1 MRKLILVL
9 PLQFRVLYR
18 QFLLRVIDLEALSIE
33 ADIPGFIGQFAGVLI
48 FISLVSALKAL
59 SLGGAPPEM
68 LRGICWTA
76 EQQHISGIMLV
87 VGLFAVVSWDT
98 TFPDKRD
105 AMVLSPLP
113 ITPQIILLAK
123 LAASSTIIGVAIL
136 SLNFAAGLAWPIL
149 AAKACAGN
157 PLRALAAY
165 WFTMVAACAFLYGTV
180 LTVQGMTA
188 LSLPRGLFLRL
199 SALLQLLAFGLFLG
213 VYFLQPT
220 IDNQAAM
227 TTANNYHLLVCLPSF
242 WFFALFNQLNGSLPA
257 SLGWLATE
265 AWIGLALA
273 VSGAGASLLLC
284 YLRTMRKTV
293 EEPDLVPSSHGL
305 HWTPR
310 LGSALQTA
318 VLFFTIRSL
327 VRSKQHRVIFAFFL
341 AGVFGAALSSV
352 KDAWWAGHRLPLSI
366 DFLALSYLMMV
377 LAIVGLRSVFAL
389 PITLHA
395 NWVLRTTQLRSTR
408 QYVSATRRTL
418 LLLATLPAWLLVA
431 ALSDSF
437 YLWREV
443 MAHLAVL
450 ALWGLI
456 LTEVS
461 LLGFYKLPFTC
472 SVLPGKINIQFLFWG
487 FFVFAVIFAYMF
499 ADFEIHA
506 LHNPQRFGFLL
517 VILAAIAGC
526 LWGFNRH
533 RARSAILY
541 FEELP
546 PETITTLGI
555 ASLS

>member
-1 MRKLILVL
+1 MRKLILLL

-33 ADIPGFIGQFAGVLI
+33 ADIPRFIGQFAGVLI

-59 SLGGAPPEM
+59 SLGDAPPEV

-87 VGLFAVVSWDT
+87 VGLFTVVSWDA

-113 ITPQIILLAK
+113 ITPHIILLAK
-123 LAASSTIIGVAIL
+123 LAASATIIGVAIL
-136 SLNFAAGLAWPIL
+136 SLNCAAGLAWPIL
-149 AAKACAGN
+149 IAKACAGN

-165 WFTMVAACAFLYGTV
+165 WFTMTAACAFLYGAV

-188 LSLPRGLFLRL
+188 LLLPRGLFLRL
-199 SALLQLLAFGLFLG
+199 SALLQLVVFGLFLG

-220 IDNQAAM
+220 IDNQALM
-227 TTANNYHLLVCLPSF
+227 TTASNHYLLVCLPSF
-242 WFFALFNQLNGSLPA
+242 WFFALFNQLNGSLPS

-284 YLRTMRKTV
+284 YLRTMRKTI
-293 EEPDLVPSSHGL
+293 EEPDLVPAARGL

-310 LGSALQTA
+310 IGSALQTA
-318 VLFFTIRSL
+318 VLFFTIRTL
-327 VRSKQHRVIFAFFL
+327 VRSKQHRVIFAFFI

-395 NWVLRTTQLRSTR
+395 NWILRSTQLRSTR
-408 QYVSATRRTL
+408 QYVSATRQTL
-418 LLLATLPAWLLVA
+418 LLLATLPAWLLVT
-431 ALSDSF
+431 ALSASF
-437 YLWREV
+437 YPWREV
-443 MAHLAVL
+443 VAHLAVV

-472 SVLPGKINIQFLFWG
+472 SVLPGKINIQFFFWG
-487 FFVFAVIFAYMF
+487 FFIFAVIFAYMA

-506 LHNPQRFGFLL
+506 LQHPPRFGFLL
-517 VILAAIAGC
+517 VLLAAIVVC
-526 LWGFNRH
+526 LWIFNRH
-533 RARSAILY
+533 RARSAVLY

-555 ASLS
+555 ASIS

>member
-1 MRKLILVL
+1 
-9 PLQFRVLYR
+9 
-18 QFLLRVIDLEALSIE
+18 
-33 ADIPGFIGQFAGVLI
+33 
-48 FISLVSALKAL
+48 
-59 SLGGAPPEM
+59 M

-87 VGLFAVVSWDT
+87 VGLFAVVSWDA

-113 ITPQIILLAK
+113 ITPHIILLAK

-149 AAKACAGN
+149 IAKACASS

-180 LTVQGMTA
+180 LTVQSMTA
-188 LSLPRGLFLRL
+188 LLLPRGLFLRL
-199 SALLQLLAFGLFLG
+199 SALLQLVAFGLFLG

-220 IDNQAAM
+220 IDNQALM
-227 TTANNYHLLVCLPSF
+227 TTASNHHLLVWLPSF
-242 WFFALFNQLNGSLPA
+242 WFFALFNQLNGSLP
-257 SLGWLATE
+257 SSIGWLATE

-284 YLRTMRKTV
+284 YLRTMRKTI
-293 EEPDLVPSSHGL
+293 EEPDLVPAARGL

-352 KDAWWAGHRLPLSI
+352 KDAWWADHRLPLSI
-366 DFLALSYLMMV
+366 DFLASSYLMMV
-377 LAIVGLRSVFAL
+377 LAVVGLRSVFAL

-395 NWVLRTTQLRSTR
+395 NWILRTTQLRSTR

-431 ALSDSF
+431 ALSASF
-437 YLWREV
+437 YPWREV
-443 MAHLAVL
+443 VTHLAVV

-472 SVLPGKINIQFLFWG
+472 SVLPGKLNIQFLFWG
-487 FFVFAVIFAYMF
+487 FFIFAVIFAYMF

-506 LHNPQRFGFLL
+506 LHNPSRFGLLL
-517 VILAAIAGC
+517 VLLAAIAGC

-546 PETITTLGI
+546 PETITPLGI

>member
-1 MRKLILVL
+1 MGKIILLL

-48 FISLVSALKAL
+48 FISAISALKAL
-59 SLGGAPPEM
+59 SLADAPPEI

-87 VGLFAVVSWDT
+87 VGLFAVVSWDA

-105 AMVLSPLP
+105 ALVLSPLP
-113 ITPQIILLAK
+113 ITSHVILLAK

-136 SLNFAAGLAWPIL
+136 SLNFAAGFMWPL
-149 AAKACAGN
+149 LVAKAGAGD
-157 PLRALAAY
+157 PLRAMAAY
-165 WFTMVAACAFLYGTV
+165 WFTMVAASAFLFGTV

-188 LSLPRGLFLRL
+188 LLLPRGLFLRL
-199 SALLQLLAFGLFLG
+199 SALLQLAAFGLFLG

-227 TTANNYHLLVCLPSF
+227 TTASNHHLLVFLPSF

-257 SLGWLATE
+257 SLGSLATE
-265 AWIGLALA
+265 AWIGLTLA
-273 VSGAGASLLLC
+273 VTGAGASLLFC
-284 YLRTMRKTV
+284 YLRTMRKTI
-293 EEPDLVPSSHGL
+293 EEPDLVPGARGL

-341 AGVFGAALSSV
+341 AGVLGTALFSV
-352 KDAWWAGHRLPLSI
+352 KDAWWAGRRMPLSI
-366 DFLALSYLMMV
+366 DFLASSYLMMV
-377 LAIVGLRSVFAL
+377 LAVVGLRSVFAL

-408 QYVSATRRTL
+408 QYVAATRYTL
-418 LLLATLPAWLLVA
+418 LLLAALPAWLLTVM
-431 ALSDSF
+431 LSYSI
-437 YLWREV
+437 YPWREGV
-443 MAHLAVL
+443 AHLAVV
-450 ALWGLI
+450 ALWGLV
-456 LTEVS
+456 LTELS

-472 SVLPGKINIQFLFWG
+472 SVLPGKTNIQFLFWG
-487 FFVFAVIFAYMF
+487 FFVFGVIFAYMF
-499 ADFEIHA
+499 ADFEIHT
-506 LHNPQRFGFLL
+506 LHDPARFRLL
-517 VILAAIAGC
+517 LAVLVAISVC
-526 LWGFNRH
+526 LWSLNWH
-533 RARSAILY
+533 RARSAVLY

-546 PETITTLGI
+546 QETITTLGI